1 MHAIDFT
8 TALACLLRDGRRRNL
23 FRSSAASTADELNV
37 RAEDR
42 AAFLMLS
49 PAELDAQAD
58 LLLRKRLE
66 HVKRLAPE
74 LCARLTGHLWPCFQ
88 EYARNLWPQD
98 AIRDALHFCE
108 HVLLNDAQLVLRT
121 ELNRLRF
128 LASSAQMRV
137 YLVRDFRVGNRRRNG
152 IQILRRG
159 GKGSIREMWLYL
171 AV

>member
-8 TALACLLRDGRRRNL
+8 TALARLLRDGIRRDS
-23 FRSSAASTADELNV
+23 FRASATSAADELNV

-42 AAFLMLS
+42 AAFLRLA
-49 PAELDAQAD
+49 PAELEAQAD
-58 LLLRKRLE
+58 VLLRKRLD

-74 LCARLTGHLWPCFQ
+74 LCARLAGQLWPRFQ
-88 EYARNLWPQD
+88 EYARDRWPD
-98 AIRDALHFCE
+98 DTIRDALLFCE
-108 HVLLNDAQLVLRT
+108 HVLLNEAPTVSRT

-128 LASSAQMRV
+128 LAGRASMRV
-137 YLVRDFRVGNRRRNG
+137 CVVHDLPVGNRRRNG

-159 GKGSIREMWLYL
+159 GQGGVRETWLYL